1 MKKIILVLIS
11 AISMTS
17 FASNAVTTTNN
28 ATAQKAVLGQHVLLA
43 TTVNSAKN
51 SAVVTNRVALIAKS
65 VTANIG

>member
-11 AISMTS
+11 TISMTS
-17 FASNAVTTTNN
+17 FASNAVTTNN
-28 ATAQKAVLGQHVLLA
+28 ATAQKAILGQHVLLA

-51 SAVVTNRVALIAKS
+51 SAAMTNRVALIAKA